1 MEKGAKITY
10 ETLFDLLRN
19 EKNREELQ
27 AIDKE
32 FFSTFIEYIQDK
44 EKLVSDNSD
53 NQLFSGLEREKT
65 TKQLDNAKKLI
76 KELYERREKK
86 ILNMAMIASR
96 TGGLLDKSSLLP
108 EEEQLFVRM
117 SAMLENFKSDILYR
131 LLGGNMPKIRAEAQ
145 MGAAADPLIGGG
157 TATAAGLGLVGQQ
170 GGSAQAAHAYN
181 PQPAKDAVMVRF
193 VHAVPKFIGKEL
205 EVYGPFEEED
215 IANLPKQLADI
226 LISKGRAELIQA

>member
-27 AIDKE
+27 AIDKD
-32 FFSTFIEYIQDK
+32 FFATFIEYIQDK
-44 EKLVSDNSD
+44 ERLVSDNSD

-86 ILNMAMIASR
+86 ILNMAIIASR
-96 TGGLLDKSSLLP
+96 TGGLLDKSGLLP
-108 EEEQLFVRM
+108 EEEQLYERM
-117 SAMLENFKSDILYR
+117 SSMLENFKNDILYR
-131 LLGGNMPKIRAEAQ
+131 LLGGNMPKIRADAMVGMAEGSLNDSSGTIAS
-145 MGAAADPLIGGG
+145 GGH
-157 TATAAGLGLVGQQ
+157 
-170 GGSAQAAHAYN
+170 GSGSEQAARISTS
-181 PQPAKDAVMVRF
+181 PQSKDAVMVRF
-193 VHAVPKFIGKEL
+193 VHAVPKFVGKEL

-215 IANLPKQLADI
+215 IANLPKQIADI
-226 LISKGRAELIQA
+226 LIGKGRAEIIQA